1 MAKRTVKTK
10 SAARCGAL
18 NADGL
23 PCKNAAPRGG
33 PFCRYHNQA
42 PAVVVSIVSLSA
54 AQPYDLMEQCLNGA
68 AFWEQ
73 LESARRSSKKKK
85 NAFSIVIK
93 PDLEHFSAD
102 SSCGTSPRLVEHLI
116 ALLHRRGYADVALAD
131 GPGYARAWLDNRD
144 VAVLAD
150 LAGYRYSTDEGGTYE
165 VLDLSENCVDAG
177 FEVEKA
183 LCGTRLSKY
192 WIDADFRI
200 CFGKNKTHEEDYF
213 ALCLY
218 TLLSVFPFHDKNY
231 HCHGRLPAPEIVC
244 ELLQRTSVHFA
255 LIDAVVSN
263 HGADGIRMNNPLPTN
278 TLIGS
283 SSILLADMVGA
294 LKMGL
299 DPYASPL
306 NACALRTMGLPPN
319 YRIEGDLIPYSGWKN
334 VPPLL
339 ADSVRKRNRAVVV
352 RRSVQPWTHSVDRQ
366 YFPFKREIDDQI
378 NQAVAPLLSG
388 LDDHPFKLLAAIF
401 VNYLLAQGGRAL
413 ETYRILYD
421 KEKIYRKTTSIGVD
435 LTRFTAT
442 DYEGIPD
449 YLEPFETIAAHA
461 APDRNGL
468 RWRLIDGSVVI
479 EFRRIL
485 PFAFDEFTTRVDIA
499 TAVRIMNDNIGG
511 AVVPTRRSGDGGI
524 VHQIERD
531 IYLPQPNWI
540 ALFGGDFI
548 DVTKL
553 ELMRRS
559 KDEHAIYW
567 KTVESVNRS
576 ARYDDGIVRFV
587 RAGDKTV
594 SVAIA
599 ARQDFT
605 LPLILQMLNLDL
617 LPHLKNPLVSDAYLT
632 YFGRTIANYEA
643 VFQGRDV
650 RTGRDYVETYGETG
664 DRTPEHFSEALLS
677 KLMAAAPVAD
687 MVKTL
692 ILKGPQALTEV
703 NPVAG
708 QIGSTISS
716 VVSAL
721 SGVMNDLFDA
731 IRKDLGALTPPEEKD
746 PA

>member
-1 MAKRTVKTK
+1 M
-10 SAARCGAL
+10 
-18 NADGL
+18 NAEGMR
-23 PCKNAAPRGG
+23 CKNAPLKGAA
-33 PFCRYHNQA
+33 FCRYHRPA
-42 PAVVVSIVSLSA
+42 PAAVVSIASLPG
-54 AQPYDLMEQCLNGA
+54 AQPYDLLEQCLKGA
-68 AFWEQ
+68 AFWEH
-73 LESARRSSKKKK
+73 LESSRQSARKTEK
-85 NAFSIVIK
+85 AFSIVIK
-93 PDLEHFSAD
+93 PDLEHFSVD

-116 ALLHRRGYADVALAD
+116 ALLHHRGYTAVAVAD

-150 LAGYRYSTDEGGTYE
+150 LAGYRYATDDGGSYD

-177 FEVEKA
+177 FEIGKA
-183 LCGTRLSKY
+183 LRGTRLSQY

-218 TLLSVFPFHDKNY
+218 TLLGVFPFRDKYY
-231 HCHGRLPAPEIVC
+231 HCHGRLAAPEIVS
-244 ELLQRTSVHFA
+244 ELLQRTPVHFA

-283 SSILLADMVGA
+283 PSILLADMAGA

-306 NACALRTMGLPPN
+306 NAYALRALGLPPK
-319 YRIEGDLIPYSGWKN
+319 YRIEGDLTPYGGWKN

-339 ADSVRKRNRAVVV
+339 ADSVRKRNRTVPL
-352 RRSVQPWTHSVDRQ
+352 RRMVQPWTHSVDRL
-366 YFPFKREIDDQI
+366 YFPFKREIDDRI

-388 LDDHPFKLLAAIF
+388 LDDHPFKLLAAIIS
-401 VNYLLAQGGRAL
+401 NYLLAHGGHAL
-413 ETYRILYD
+413 ATYRILYG
-421 KEKIYRKTTSIGVD
+421 KEKVYRKTTSIGVD
-435 LTRFTAT
+435 PSRFGDA
-442 DYEGIPD
+442 DYESIPD
-449 YLEPFETIAAHA
+449 YLEPFEIIAAQA
-461 APDRNGL
+461 MPDRNGL

-485 PFAFDEFTTRVDIA
+485 PFTFEEFTTRVDIA
-499 TAVRIMNDNIGG
+499 GAVRIMNDNIGG
-511 AVVPTRRSGDGGI
+511 AVVPTGRDDGGI

-553 ELMRRS
+553 ELIRRS
-559 KDEHAIYW
+559 RHEHAIYW
-567 KTVESVNRS
+567 KTIESVNRS
-576 ARYDDGIVRFV
+576 ARFDDGIVRFV
-587 RAGDKTV
+587 RTGDKTV

-605 LPLILQMLNLDL
+605 LPLILQMLDLDL

-632 YFGRTIANYEA
+632 YFGRTLANYEA
-643 VFQGRDV
+643 AFQGRDV
-650 RTGRDYVETYGETG
+650 RTGRDYVETYGEPG
-664 DRTPEHFSEALLS
+664 EQTPEHFSEALLS
-677 KLMAAAPVAD
+677 KIMAAAPVVD
-687 MVKTL
+687 LVQTL
-692 ILKGPQALTEV
+692 LRQGPQALAEAKPDAV
-703 NPVAG
+703 QAG
-708 QIGSTISS
+708 SMVSS

-721 SGVMNDLFDA
+721 SSVMNDLFDA
-731 IRKDLGALTPPEEKD
+731 VGKDLGSLAPDEEKE